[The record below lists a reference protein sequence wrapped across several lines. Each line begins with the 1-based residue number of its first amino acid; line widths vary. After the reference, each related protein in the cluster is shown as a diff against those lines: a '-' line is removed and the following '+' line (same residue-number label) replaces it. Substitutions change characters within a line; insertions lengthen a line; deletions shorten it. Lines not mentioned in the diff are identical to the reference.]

1 MMRVMPPYEKDTM
14 TPKIKTITLQMP
26 LKMGTVNCYLV
37 ETSTGY
43 ILIDTGSSSAC
54 ADLEKALESAGCQ
67 PGDLDLIVITHGDFD
82 HIGNAAYLRNEF
94 GAKIVMHAA
103 DSGMA
108 ERGDMFSNRK
118 KANFL
123 TGVMAPVIS
132 FLFGFGRSKRFK
144 PDLYI
149 DEGVAL
155 SEYGLDARVLSIP
168 GHSQGSIGILIAGGD
183 LICGDLLENTEKPAL
198 GSLADNPAAAH
209 KSVEK
214 LKSLEIRTVYPGHG
228 QPFPM
233 EEFLTDSVLDF
244 CSDIS

>member
-1 MMRVMPPYEKDTM
+1 M
-14 TPKIKTITLQMP
+14 TPEIKTITLQMP
-26 LKMGTVNCYLV
+26 LKMGAVNCYLV
-37 ETSTGY
+37 ETNTGY
-43 ILIDTGSSSAC
+43 VLIDTGSSNAR
-54 ADLEKALESAGCQ
+54 AGLEKALESAGCQ
-67 PGDLDLIVITHGDFD
+67 PEDLELIVITHGDFD
-82 HIGNAAYLRNEF
+82 HIGNAAYLRKEF
-94 GAKIVMHAA
+94 GAKIAMHAA

-118 KANFL
+118 KANIL
-123 TGVMAPVIS
+123 TRVMAPVIS
-132 FLFGFGRSKRFK
+132 ALFGFGRSEKFK

-168 GHSQGSIGILIAGGD
+168 GHSQGSIGILTTDGD

-198 GSLADNPAAAH
+198 GSLTDNLAAAH
-209 KSVEK
+209 KSVDK

-233 EEFLTDSVLDF
+233 KEFLTGWGGPEPLQG
-244 CSDIS
+244 